1 MINEVDEALR
11 TLVKTDVVNGTDVE
25 VLFDAPTR
33 DWASR
38 RNTPTIDLYLYDL
51 REDTKRRSAG
61 MFEHRNEQGLVT
73 ERKALPRYFKL
84 AYLITAWTQRPEDE
98 HRLLSAIL
106 ACFMRYEVLPPFAL
120 TPLLAEVGFP
130 LAVQIAYPPPE
141 DRQVSDV
148 WSSVGGDLKPSV
160 DLVIT
165 MPIQPEQFYD
175 VAQAVMAPMRLRS
188 VGHTTMEMEDDDRQ
202 LGDHQIGH
210 RGPNGATAT
219 APDSGGDAAQAAAG
233 AGDETSAR
241 PTVGAKPRP
250 RKSPPRS
257 EP

>member
-25 VLFDAPTR
+25 ILFDAPTR

-38 RNTPTIDLYLYDL
+38 RNTPSIDLYLYDL

-61 MFEHRNEQGLVT
+61 TYEHRDDRGMVT
-73 ERKALPRYFKL
+73 QRQALPRYFKL

-106 ACFMRYEVLPPFAL
+106 ACFMRYEVLPAFAL
-120 TPLLAEVGFP
+120 TPMLAETGYP

-165 MPIQPEQFYD
+165 LPIQPDKFFD
-175 VAQAVMAPMRLRS
+175 IAQAVMAPMRLRS
-188 VGHTTMEMEDDDRQ
+188 VGHTTMDMEDDLKQGRV
-202 LGDHQIGH
+202 
-210 RGPNGATAT
+210 NGAAGQDGND
-219 APDSGGDAAQAAAG
+219 APTGPSPAAEADTGAAA
-233 AGDETSAR
+233 ESKTPAR
-241 PTVGAKPRP
+241 PAVASKPRS

-257 EP
+257 GP